1 MLHAVLLCP
10 YSKLII
16 ASLASSKAIT
26 MIKNENASCGSSI
39 RLVVAKNYMNGSRE
53 AGDYMAKKVRMK
65 SEAILCA
72 ATGNSPTGAYKV
84 FVREIL
90 SRNNPPEKIHLL
102 KLDEWGGLDMD
113 DPATCED
120 YLQKTLVRPLQIPA
134 TRYVS
139 FQSNSRAPVAECQRI
154 QDWLAIHGPI
164 DLCVLGLGLNGH
176 LGFNEPADALI
187 AAPHVAKL
195 TDQSL
200 AHSMLS
206 TTRKC
211 PTHGLTLGM
220 RDILASKSIL
230 LLVFGAS
237 KAKQLKRLVTSGVSS
252 LFPAS
257 FLSLHNDVQC
267 ICDEAAAALLPQGV
281 FQKNKN

>member
-1 MLHAVLLCP
+1 M
-10 YSKLII
+10 
-16 ASLASSKAIT
+16 ASLVPSKAIT
-26 MIKNENASCGSSI
+26 MIKNENARCRSNI
-39 RLVVAKNYMNGSRE
+39 RLVVAENYMNGSRE

-65 SEAILCA
+65 SELILCA
-72 ATGNSPTGAYKV
+72 ATGDSPTGAYKV
-84 FVREIL
+84 FVSEIL
-90 SRNNPPEKIHLL
+90 SGNKPPEKIHLL
-102 KLDEWGGLDMD
+102 KLDEWCGLDMD

-139 FQSNSRAPVAECQRI
+139 FESNSRAPLGECQRV

-176 LGFNEPADALI
+176 LGFNEPADELI

-206 TTRKC
+206 TARTC

-237 KAKQLKRLVTSGVSS
+237 KAKQLKRLVTGGVSS

-257 FLSLHNDVQC
+257 FLSLHNDVKC
-267 ICDEAAAALLPQGV
+267 ICDETAAALLPQDI
-281 FQKNKN
+281 FPRNKD

>member
-1 MLHAVLLCP
+1 MLILFHTIQFYP
-10 YSKLII
+10 HSKQFR

-84 FVREIL
+84 FVSEIL

-139 FQSNSRAPVAECQRI
+139 FQSN
-154 QDWLAIHGPI
+154 
-164 DLCVLGLGLNGH
+164 
-176 LGFNEPADALI
+176 
-187 AAPHVAKL
+187 
-195 TDQSL
+195 
-200 AHSMLS
+200 
-206 TTRKC
+206 
-211 PTHGLTLGM
+211 
-220 RDILASKSIL
+220 
-230 LLVFGAS
+230 
-237 KAKQLKRLVTSGVSS
+237 
-252 LFPAS
+252 
-257 FLSLHNDVQC
+257 
-267 ICDEAAAALLPQGV
+267 
-281 FQKNKN
+281 

>member
-1 MLHAVLLCP
+1 MVLIWMIQQRA
-10 YSKLII
+10 KII
-16 ASLASSKAIT
+16 SS
-26 MIKNENASCGSSI
+26 
-39 RLVVAKNYMNGSRE
+39 
-53 AGDYMAKKVRMK
+53 
-65 SEAILCA
+65 
-72 ATGNSPTGAYKV
+72 
-84 FVREIL
+84 
-90 SRNNPPEKIHLL
+90 
-102 KLDEWGGLDMD
+102 
-113 DPATCED
+113 
-120 YLQKTLVRPLQIPA
+120 KTLVRPLQIPA

-139 FQSNSRAPVAECQRI
+139 FESNSRAPVGECQRV

-206 TTRKC
+206 TARTC

-230 LLVFGAS
+230 LLVFGAG
-237 KAKQLKRLVTSGVSS
+237 KAKQLKRLVTWRGILPVSCFFS
-252 LFPAS
+252 FPS
-257 FLSLHNDVQC
+257 RRCTLH
-267 ICDEAAAALLPQGV
+267 L
-281 FQKNKN
+281 

>member
-10 YSKLII
+10 HSTLIM
-16 ASLASSKAIT
+16 ASFAPSKAIT
-26 MIKNENASCGSSI
+26 MIKNENASRESNI
-39 RLVVAKNYMNGSRE
+39 RLVIAKNYMNGSRE
-53 AGDYMAKKVRMK
+53 AGDYMAQKVRMK
-65 SEAILCA
+65 PELILCA
-72 ATGNSPTGAYKV
+72 ATGDSPTGAYKA
-84 FVREIL
+84 FVSEIL

-120 YLQKTLVRPLQIPA
+120 YLQKILVRPLQIPA

-139 FQSNSRAPVAECQRI
+139 FQSNSRAPLAECQRV

-176 LGFNEPADALI
+176 LGFNEPADELI

-200 AHSMLS
+200 AHSMLA

-220 RDILASKSIL
+220 RDILASRSIL
-230 LLVFGAS
+230 LLVFGDS
-237 KAKQLKRLVTSGVSS
+237 KAEQLKRLVTGGVSS

-257 FLSLHNDVQC
+257 FLSLHNDVKC
-267 ICDEAAAALLPQGV
+267 ICDEAAASLLPQDV
-281 FQKNKN
+281 FQRNKD

>member
-1 MLHAVLLCP
+1 
-10 YSKLII
+10 
-16 ASLASSKAIT
+16 
-26 MIKNENASCGSSI
+26 
-39 RLVVAKNYMNGSRE
+39 MNGSRE

-65 SEAILCA
+65 SELILCA
-72 ATGNSPTGAYKV
+72 ATGDSPTGAYKV
-84 FVREIL
+84 FVSEIL
-90 SRNNPPEKIHLL
+90 SGNNPPEKIHLL

-139 FQSNSRAPVAECQRI
+139 FESNSRAPLGECQRV

-176 LGFNEPADALI
+176 LGFNEPADELI

-206 TTRKC
+206 TARTC

-237 KAKQLKRLVTSGVSS
+237 KAKQLKRLVTGGVSS

-257 FLSLHNDVQC
+257 FLSLHNDVKC
-267 ICDEAAAALLPQGV
+267 ICDETAAALLPQDV
-281 FQKNKN
+281 FLRNKD